1 MTQRVNFII
10 GIFLLYWMIKGL
22 NLVYLILMDKINSKN
37 TNKNN
42 NNNSKKS
49 IGYSEENKI
58 IQYYKR
64 KSKINKVTNF
74 YPNVISSIG
83 FSILKIFNIEENYN
97 KYIFF
102 VNDKYLKYIYEDYL
116 IYKKENNL
124 NYFYVSL
131 RLFTNNE
138 NRIYALI
145 VYFDMFEKYID
156 EQVNYLINNKY
167 EYNSRNKHKNKDIDI
182 LHLKGYYTKVV
193 INRFWTGS
201 GIRKEDF
208 MENLGE
214 DYRNKCYVYEVD
226 NIDVSR
232 TGIVFYMDTV
242 YFNIFLIGGNIGY
255 LLKENYIFLEKC
267 EHLAM
272 EFNSRGRENI
282 LVVTSLG
289 HNDFNHSI
297 QDISHYD
304 YTAPS
309 VAGLRMKNFLDSIY
323 KK

>member
-156 EQVNYLINNKY
+156 
-167 EYNSRNKHKNKDIDI
+167 
-182 LHLKGYYTKVV
+182 
-193 INRFWTGS
+193 
-201 GIRKEDF
+201 
-208 MENLGE
+208 
-214 DYRNKCYVYEVD
+214 
-226 NIDVSR
+226 
-232 TGIVFYMDTV
+232 
-242 YFNIFLIGGNIGY
+242 
-255 LLKENYIFLEKC
+255 
-267 EHLAM
+267 
-272 EFNSRGRENI
+272 
-282 LVVTSLG
+282 
-289 HNDFNHSI
+289 
-297 QDISHYD
+297 
-304 YTAPS
+304 
-309 VAGLRMKNFLDSIY
+309 
-323 KK
+323 